1 MTSMASF
8 WPRRRGIKPHGLLRR
23 LRHRLTGFAPAIWF
37 VAWIS
42 LMMVIPGIVLPGL
55 TKTFIDDILVRG
67 FDGWLG
73 PLLIG
78 LGAVFVLQIL
88 LSAMQ
93 ELALLRIEHRLALEH
108 STRFAWH
115 VLRLPIAFF
124 NQHFTGDLVNR
135 LDAND
140 RVARLLARDCGHA
153 AAMCFT
159 VSFLGVAMLL
169 YDLTLGAI
177 AIGGAVLN
185 IAVLGRVNVALS
197 GVALRLQT
205 ELSRLYAISIVG
217 VQSMET
223 LKAGAMESHF
233 FAKWTGHHAQVV
245 NSERRLAALQQ
256 ASDLVPPFVSRL
268 TGATVLGVG
277 ALQVVDGTLS
287 VGALVAFLGMLVS
300 FSLPIAQ
307 LVGTA
312 SKMQQASADVAL
324 LDDVLQYRRDWRFPD
339 TPPPPVDTFA
349 AGHLSL
355 DHVSFAYDPREPPF
369 IEDFSINVAPGR
381 WVALIGAS
389 GSGKSTVGRLITGLH
404 EPQSGN
410 VRIDGHTLAEWGRN
424 RLAHIVGSADQE
436 VVLFQGTLRDNITLW
451 DESITHRALVAAIT
465 DAGLDD
471 FVNNLDSTV
480 EEGGRNLSSG
490 QRQRIEIARAL
501 VREPAV
507 LVLDEATSVLDSMSE
522 TRILNAVRRRGVTCV
537 LITHRLSTVR
547 DCDEVIVLEHGKII
561 ERGAHAVMSEG
572 DGPYSRSIEA
582 NTET

>member
-1 MTSMASF
+1 MTSVK
-8 WPRRRGIKPHGLLRR
+8 GQGLIRR
-23 LRHRLTGFAPAIWF
+23 LRHHLTGFATAVWF

-42 LMMVIPGIVLPGL
+42 LMMVIPAIVLPGL
-55 TKTFIDDILVRG
+55 TKTFIDDVLVRG
-67 FDGWLG
+67 FDGWVG

-78 LGAVFVLQIL
+78 LGGVFMLQVL
-88 LSAMQ
+88 LSTMQ
-93 ELALLRIEHRLALEH
+93 ELALLRLEHRLALEH

-115 VLRLPIAFF
+115 LLRLPIAFF
-124 NQHFTGDLVNR
+124 DQHFTGDLVNR

-153 AAMCFT
+153 VAMCFT
-159 VSFLGVAMLL
+159 VLFLGVAMLL
-169 YDLTLGAI
+169 YDPTLGAI
-177 AIGGAVLN
+177 AVGGAVLN
-185 IAVLGRVNVALS
+185 IAVLARVNRALT
-197 GVALRLQT
+197 GVARRLQS

-223 LKAGAMESHF
+223 LKASAQESDF
-233 FAKWTGHHAQVV
+233 FGKWTGHHAQVLDA
-245 NSERRLAALQQ
+245 EARLAALQQ

-268 TGATVLGVG
+268 TAATVLGVG
-277 ALQVVDGTLS
+277 AMQVVEGTLS

-312 SKMQQASADVAL
+312 SRMQQASADVGL
-324 LDDVLQYRRDWRFPD
+324 LDDVLQCPHDWRFPE
-339 TPPPPVDTFA
+339 TPPAPVDSFA

-355 DHVSFAYDPREPPF
+355 ERVSFAYDPLEAPF
-369 IEDFSINVAPGR
+369 IEDFSIDVAPGR

-389 GSGKSTVGRLITGLH
+389 GGGKSTVGKLITGLH
-404 EPQSGN
+404 EPRGGD

-424 RLAHIVGSADQE
+424 RLVHMVASADQE
-436 VVLFQGTLRDNITLW
+436 AILFQGSLRDNVTLW
-451 DESITHRALVAAIT
+451 DESITHRTLIAALIDT
-465 DAGLDD
+465 GLDA
-471 FVNNLDSTV
+471 FIKNLDSPI

-507 LVLDEATSVLDSMSE
+507 LVLDEATSALDSRSE
-522 TRILNAVRRRGVTCV
+522 SRILNAVRRRGVTCV

-547 DCDEVIVLEHGKII
+547 DCDEIIVLEHGKVV
-561 ERGAHAVMSEG
+561 ECGTHAVMAEA
-572 DGPYSRSIEA
+572 DGPYSRSIRA
-582 NTET
+582 SSET